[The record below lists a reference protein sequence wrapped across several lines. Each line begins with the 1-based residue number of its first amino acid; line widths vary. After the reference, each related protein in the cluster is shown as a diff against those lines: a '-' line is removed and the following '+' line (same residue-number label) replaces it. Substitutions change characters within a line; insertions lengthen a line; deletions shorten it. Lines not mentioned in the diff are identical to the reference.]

1 LLFITDYG
9 INSSLMSERTKVTVP
24 ESDLL
29 DHVGIL
35 PECGHDS
42 IRNLDTSAS
51 GECETPGVD
60 IRLPETLA
68 TLQATLRK
76 QELARHAFR
85 SGEEARENSP
95 YEDNGGGIRTYHER
109 LTQPQERSINT
120 LLRTHHTLAGDDIK
134 RGIEQYGLYELLH
147 TGIDGMKLD
156 DRRLLA
162 RHLEPLR
169 EVLRYRP
176 DAINRNGGD
185 NLIIAD
191 IYGGASPEE
200 LLAYADDLVTFR
212 NILLT
217 SGLSKRFQ
225 EIRQTLNPNT
235 HVRKQWVD
243 KDLRTNGP
251 IQVIFER
258 QAGRSQPRVV
268 RASELKSASH

>member
-1 LLFITDYG
+1 
-9 INSSLMSERTKVTVP
+9 MSEYALAAAPDVSLP
-24 ESDLL
+24 ERAGVLP
-29 DHVGIL
+29 DHVD
-35 PECGHDS
+35 DS
-42 IRNLDTSAS
+42 EHEVSVA
-51 GECETPGVD
+51 GV
-60 IRLPETLA
+60 RLPETLA
-68 TLQATLRK
+68 SLQDTLRR
-76 QELARHAFR
+76 QELARHTFR
-85 SGEEARENSP
+85 SMEETRENSP
-95 YEDNGGGIRTYHER
+95 YEDNGGGIRTYLER

-120 LLRTHHTLAGDDIK
+120 LLRTHHTLPRDDIQ

-147 TGIDGMKLD
+147 SGIDDMKLE

-191 IYGGASPEE
+191 LYGGATPQE
-200 LLAYADDLVTFR
+200 LLVYADDLVTFR

-225 EIRQTLNPNT
+225 DIRQRLNPNP

-251 IQVIFER
+251 IQVIFEN
-258 QAGRSQPRVV
+258 QAGKPRPRVV
-268 RASELKSASH
+268 RVSDLS

>member
-1 LLFITDYG
+1 
-9 INSSLMSERTKVTVP
+9 MSEHALAAAP
-24 ESDLL
+24 ESNPF
-29 DHVGIL
+29 DHEGIL
-35 PECGHDS
+35 PDRIVHLSDG
-42 IRNLDTSAS
+42 LDRQTGREQEA
-51 GECETPGVD
+51 PVAD

-68 TLQATLRK
+68 SLQITLRK

-85 SGEEARENSP
+85 SDEETRENSP
-95 YEDNGGGIRTYHER
+95 HEDNGGGIRTYRER
-109 LTQPQERSINT
+109 LTQPQEQSINT
-120 LLRTHHTLAGDDIK
+120 LLRTHHTLIGDDIQ

-147 TGIDGMKLD
+147 TGIDDMKLD
-156 DRRLLA
+156 ERRLLA

-191 IYGGASPEE
+191 LYGRATPEE
-200 LLAYADDLVTFR
+200 LLTYADDLVTFR

-225 EIRQTLNPNT
+225 DIRQTMNPNP
-235 HVRKQWVD
+235 HIRKQWVD
-243 KDLRTNGP
+243 KDLRVNGP

-258 QAGRSQPRVV
+258 QAGKSRPRVV
-268 RASELKSASH
+268 RASDLA